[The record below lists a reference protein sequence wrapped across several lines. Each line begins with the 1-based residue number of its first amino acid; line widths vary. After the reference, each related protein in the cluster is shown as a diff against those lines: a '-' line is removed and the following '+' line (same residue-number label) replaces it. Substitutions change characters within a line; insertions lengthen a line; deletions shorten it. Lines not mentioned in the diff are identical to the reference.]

1 MTRLAGRAARLA
13 GLLVLWLVL
22 LCTAAW
28 AVLALYF
35 FDLESAALRTA
46 LAAGFAL
53 ASLGTL
59 SGFLLRR
66 WRWRAF
72 ATHAVLFALVL
83 WAWLG
88 IEPSNDRAW
97 QPDVAVL
104 PHATIDG
111 DRVTVHNIRNAD
123 YRSET
128 DFTPA
133 FYDRSF
139 DLRQLDSVDLVASY
153 WMGPNIAHIFLS
165 FGFADGERLAV
176 SIETRKEV
184 GESYSSIRGFFRQ
197 YELYYVVAD
206 ERDLIRVRTNY
217 RRDPPEDVYLFSVKG
232 TQDSARRVFLSYLDE
247 INALRQRPKFYNTLT
262 TNCTTSIWMH
272 SRVNPDHLRMSWK
285 ILASGRLPELLY
297 EAGRLDTSVPFAEL
311 QRRGHV
317 NARAQAADKA
327 ADFSARI
334 RSGMT
339 GPDGP
344 VPPSRVQP

>member
-1 MTRLAGRAARLA
+1 MTMPARRAARLT

-28 AVLALYF
+28 AVLALYY
-35 FDLESAALRTA
+35 FDLDSAALRTV

-59 SGFLLRR
+59 SGFLFRR

-72 ATHAVLFALVL
+72 ATHAALFALVL

-88 IEPSNDRAW
+88 IEPSNDRSW

-133 FYDRSF
+133 FYDRTF

-153 WMGPNIAHIFLS
+153 WMGPDIAHIFLS

-217 RRDPPEDVYLFSVKG
+217 RRDPPEDVYLYSVKG

-247 INALRQRPKFYNTLT
+247 INALRQHPKFYNTLT

-339 GPDGP
+339 GEARP
-344 VPPSRVQP
+344 VSPPRAQP

>member
-1 MTRLAGRAARLA
+1 
-13 GLLVLWLVL
+13 
-22 LCTAAW
+22 
-28 AVLALYF
+28 
-35 FDLESAALRTA
+35 
-46 LAAGFAL
+46 
-53 ASLGTL
+53 
-59 SGFLLRR
+59 
-66 WRWRAF
+66 
-72 ATHAVLFALVL
+72 
-83 WAWLG
+83 
-88 IEPSNDRAW
+88 
-97 QPDVAVL
+97 
-104 PHATIDG
+104 
-111 DRVTVHNIRNAD
+111 
-123 YRSET
+123 
-128 DFTPA
+128 
-133 FYDRSF
+133 
-139 DLRQLDSVDLVASY
+139 
-153 WMGPNIAHIFLS
+153 MGPDIAHIFLS

-217 RRDPPEDVYLFSVKG
+217 RRDPPEDVYLYSVKG
-232 TQDSARRVFLSYLDE
+232 TQESARRVFLSYLDE
-247 INALRQRPKFYNTLT
+247 INALRQHPKFYNTLT

-339 GPDGP
+339 GEARP